1 MKTVKQKPKEHID
14 MMLNRI
20 AEDFTNADL
29 QDLYRHSEASD
40 VITVNDRL
48 EDLIKFTTQDPKAE
62 GLTLPWADTHDKIRL
77 KPGQLSIW
85 AGINGHK
92 KSTCAS
98 QVLLH
103 CLKEVRV
110 GIASFEME
118 VKETF
123 KLMCKQA
130 AACDVV
136 TEDFARDFAEF
147 AQEKVFWYEAMG
159 GVKPLEAIGAIAAL
173 ADRGCKIILV
183 DSLQFCGV
191 SDDTGTEK
199 LFMNQ
204 LVGLCKALQIHVMLV
219 HHIRKPSSGGDEYKP
234 TRFDVR
240 GSGSIV
246 DQAHL
251 LLICWHNK
259 AKADALHAK
268 SNGFALSTKDLES
281 ISQFGF
287 ELTVAKQRALPFEGM
302 LGLHDAQGQTF
313 SRRDGSKFG
322 FNIPRTGKYNYE

>member
-1 MKTVKQKPKEHID
+1 MQ
-14 MMLNRI
+14 LQRI
-20 AEDFTNADL
+20 AEDFSNADL
-29 QDLYRHSEASD
+29 QNLYRQSEACD
-40 VITVNDRL
+40 VVTVNDRI
-48 EDLIKFTTQDPKAE
+48 EELITFTTTDPKAE
-62 GLTLPWADTHDKIRL
+62 GFKLPWSDTHDKIRL
-77 KPGQLSIW
+77 KKGHLSIW

-103 CLKEVRV
+103 CLKETNV

-130 AACDVV
+130 SATDTV
-136 TEDFARDFAEF
+136 TEEFARDFAAF
-147 AQEKVFWYEAMG
+147 TNEKVYWYEVMG
-159 GVKPLEAIGAIAAL
+159 GVKPLEAIGAISAL
-173 ADRGCKIILV
+173 ADKGCEVILV

-191 SDDTGTEK
+191 SDDAGQEK

-204 LVGLCKALQIHVMLV
+204 LVGLAKALRIHVMLV
-219 HHIRKPSSGGDEYKP
+219 HHIRKPGSGGDEYKP

-259 AKADALHAK
+259 AKAEALNAK
-268 SNGFALSTKDLES
+268 SHGFTLSTKDLEVLD
-281 ISQFGF
+281 QFGF
-287 ELTVAKQRALPFEGM
+287 ELTVAKQRALPFEGTI
-302 LGLHDAQGQTF
+302 GLHDAPGQTF
-313 SRRDGSKFG
+313 SRRDGAKFG
-322 FNIPRTGKYNYE
+322 LDIPRTGKYKYD